1 VTDGVARIKLG
12 QTDTLSLGNLDA
24 QRDWGFAGD
33 YVEAMWMMLQQDQA
47 DDYVISTGITHSVR
61 ELVETA
67 FAHAG
72 LDWNKHVK
80 LDPKL
85 IRPAEVEQ
93 LIGDNT
99 KARKALGW
107 APKVD
112 FTGLVKMMVDAD
124 IARVAAEARPVERSA
139 V

>member
-1 VTDGVARIKLG
+1 M
-12 QTDTLSLGNLDA
+12 LSLGNLDA

-33 YVEAMWMMLQQDQA
+33 YVEAMWMMLQQDEA

-99 KARKALGW
+99 KAR
-107 APKVD
+107 APA
-112 FTGLVKMMVDAD
+112 G
-124 IARVAAEARPVERSA
+124 RRSISPA
-139 V
+139 WSR

>member
-1 VTDGVARIKLG
+1 
-12 QTDTLSLGNLDA
+12 
-24 QRDWGFAGD
+24 
-33 YVEAMWMMLQQDQA
+33 MLQQDQA

-107 APKVD
+107 APTVD